1 MALENFRKS
10 LASYGQE
17 RKTYSRTCKI
27 DNFLLAY
34 LSEIHTIRK
43 QKFYYIT
50 FKKWLKS
57 TQKKSIQ

>member
-50 FKKWLKS
+50 FKK
-57 TQKKSIQ
+57 